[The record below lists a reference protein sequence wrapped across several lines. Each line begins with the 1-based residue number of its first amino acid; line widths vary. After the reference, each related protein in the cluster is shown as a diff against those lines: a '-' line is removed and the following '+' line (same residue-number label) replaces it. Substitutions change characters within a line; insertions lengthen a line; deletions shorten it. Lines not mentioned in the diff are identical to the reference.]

1 MRPLR
6 RRPERN
12 DHAALGETA
21 YEPMRAGTALKI
33 LAHLAALAGLCLAFS
48 GTMFLGLQVAPF
60 YGDIGIGVTVALAAL
75 YVYFGFIRK

>member
-1 MRPLR
+1 MH
-6 RRPERN
+6 RRPDRD
-12 DHAALGETA
+12 DHATPGGTA
-21 YEPMRAGTALKI
+21 HEPMRTGTALKI